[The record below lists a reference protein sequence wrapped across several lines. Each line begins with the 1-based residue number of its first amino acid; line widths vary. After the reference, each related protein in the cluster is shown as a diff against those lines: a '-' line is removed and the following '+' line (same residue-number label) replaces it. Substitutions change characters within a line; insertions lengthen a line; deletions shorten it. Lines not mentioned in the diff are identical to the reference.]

1 MPEVQKLV
9 LNKDVLRLNGQAI
22 MGTITEII
30 LLTFDVTNIRS
41 SSLTKIPMMPHNMK
55 LVKITGT
62 LAAKLLS
69 LYHHFTVYLCSQ

>member
-9 LNKDVLRLNGQAI
+9 LNKDVQRINGQAN
-22 MGTITEII
+22 METITEII

-41 SSLTKIPMMPHNMK
+41 YTLPKIPMIPHDMK

-69 LYHHFTVYLCSQ
+69 LCHHFTVYLCSQ